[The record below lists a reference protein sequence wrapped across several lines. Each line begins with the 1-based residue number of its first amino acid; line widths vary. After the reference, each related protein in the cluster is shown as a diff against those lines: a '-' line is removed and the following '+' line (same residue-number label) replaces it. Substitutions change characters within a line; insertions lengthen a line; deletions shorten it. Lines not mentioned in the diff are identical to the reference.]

1 MKTVCDANKCNG
13 CMACLAVCP
22 RKCITIRDDIYNYN
36 AVIDQTACINC
47 NACER
52 VCPNLSVQQKVK
64 PYKWEQGWSYSDA
77 RRNAASGGIA
87 SEIIRAFISS
97 GGYVASCL
105 FRNGEFVF
113 DITNDLDTAKCFAGS
128 KYVKS
133 NPEGIYEKIKDR
145 LKSHK
150 VLFIGLPCQ
159 VAALK
164 NYIKAQDNLY
174 TIDLICHGTPSPKVL
189 SYYLKEHGID
199 INSVDDIR
207 FRNHNSFQL
216 ASDYA
221 VFNPEGVDD
230 YLLSFL
236 STSIYTENCYS
247 CKYASFERIS
257 DMTLGDSWGTVFT
270 DEIAEGVS
278 LILIQTQ
285 KGEDLIT
292 GLNAFL
298 TDVDIERAINANTQ
312 LQEPARMSPSRSMFL
327 NAVKN
332 EGSFRI
338 ATLRAFPQIVIKR
351 CVKRLLFKVNLYRP
365 GGYRLTVRTKK
376 DDLDI

>member
-133 NPEGIYEKIKDR
+133 NPEGIYEK
-145 LKSHK
+145 
-150 VLFIGLPCQ
+150 
-159 VAALK
+159 
-164 NYIKAQDNLY
+164 
-174 TIDLICHGTPSPKVL
+174 
-189 SYYLKEHGID
+189 
-199 INSVDDIR
+199 
-207 FRNHNSFQL
+207 
-216 ASDYA
+216 
-221 VFNPEGVDD
+221 
-230 YLLSFL
+230 
-236 STSIYTENCYS
+236 
-247 CKYASFERIS
+247 
-257 DMTLGDSWGTVFT
+257 
-270 DEIAEGVS
+270 
-278 LILIQTQ
+278 
-285 KGEDLIT
+285 
-292 GLNAFL
+292 
-298 TDVDIERAINANTQ
+298 
-312 LQEPARMSPSRSMFL
+312 
-327 NAVKN
+327 
-332 EGSFRI
+332 
-338 ATLRAFPQIVIKR
+338 
-351 CVKRLLFKVNLYRP
+351 
-365 GGYRLTVRTKK
+365 
-376 DDLDI
+376 

>member
-133 NPEGIYEKIKDR
+133 NPEGIYERIKDR

-174 TIDLICHGTPSPKVL
+174 TIDLICHGTPSPRVL
-189 SYYLKEHGID
+189 SYYLKEHGIANID
-199 INSVDDIR
+199 ITWNVGIPA
-207 FRNHNSFQL
+207 L
-216 ASDYA
+216 ALAKKINPLFA
-221 VFNPEGVDD
+221 VFFAIII
-230 YLLSFL
+230 FL
-236 STSIYTENCYS
+236 GIYTTAVPLLWAGIKKLSDITCFAS
-247 CKYASFERIS
+247 KY
-257 DMTLGDSWGTVFT
+257 
-270 DEIAEGVS
+270 
-278 LILIQTQ
+278 
-285 KGEDLIT
+285 KLIT
-292 GLNAFL
+292 VCMGMIGCLTSCFFPYKGLLNFLYGLNGYMGFL
-298 TDVDIERAINANTQ
+298 LIIFMVVHD
-312 LQEPARMSPSRSMFL
+312 
-327 NAVKN
+327 
-332 EGSFRI
+332 
-338 ATLRAFPQIVIKR
+338 
-351 CVKRLLFKVNLYRP
+351 VKRLIKMNL
-365 GGYRLTVRTKK
+365 
-376 DDLDI
+376 

>member
-1 MKTVCDANKCNG
+1 MEDTD
-13 CMACLAVCP
+13 
-22 RKCITIRDDIYNYN
+22 
-36 AVIDQTACINC
+36 
-47 NACER
+47 
-52 VCPNLSVQQKVK
+52 LST
-64 PYKWEQGWSYSDA
+64 S
-77 RRNAASGGIA
+77 
-87 SEIIRAFISS
+87 
-97 GGYVASCL
+97 L
-105 FRNGEFVF
+105 FE
-113 DITNDLDTAKCFAGS
+113 
-128 KYVKS
+128 
-133 NPEGIYEKIKDR
+133 
-145 LKSHK
+145 
-150 VLFIGLPCQ
+150 
-159 VAALK
+159 
-164 NYIKAQDNLY
+164 
-174 TIDLICHGTPSPKVL
+174 
-189 SYYLKEHGID
+189 
-199 INSVDDIR
+199 
-207 FRNHNSFQL
+207 
-216 ASDYA
+216 
-221 VFNPEGVDD
+221 
-230 YLLSFL
+230 

-351 CVKRLLFKVNLYRP
+351 WVKRLLFKVNLYRP
-365 GGYRLTVRTKK
+365 GGGI
-376 DDLDI
+376 D

>member
-1 MKTVCDANKCNG
+1 M
-13 CMACLAVCP
+13 L
-22 RKCITIRDDIYNYN
+22 
-36 AVIDQTACINC
+36 
-47 NACER
+47 
-52 VCPNLSVQQKVK
+52 
-64 PYKWEQGWSYSDA
+64 
-77 RRNAASGGIA
+77 
-87 SEIIRAFISS
+87 
-97 GGYVASCL
+97 
-105 FRNGEFVF
+105 
-113 DITNDLDTAKCFAGS
+113 
-128 KYVKS
+128 
-133 NPEGIYEKIKDR
+133 
-145 LKSHK
+145 
-150 VLFIGLPCQ
+150 
-159 VAALK
+159 
-164 NYIKAQDNLY
+164 
-174 TIDLICHGTPSPKVL
+174 
-189 SYYLKEHGID
+189 
-199 INSVDDIR
+199 
-207 FRNHNSFQL
+207 
-216 ASDYA
+216 
-221 VFNPEGVDD
+221 
-230 YLLSFL
+230 L

-351 CVKRLLFKVNLYRP
+351 WVKRLLFKVNLYRP
-365 GGYRLTVRTKK
+365 GGGI
-376 DDLDI
+376 D